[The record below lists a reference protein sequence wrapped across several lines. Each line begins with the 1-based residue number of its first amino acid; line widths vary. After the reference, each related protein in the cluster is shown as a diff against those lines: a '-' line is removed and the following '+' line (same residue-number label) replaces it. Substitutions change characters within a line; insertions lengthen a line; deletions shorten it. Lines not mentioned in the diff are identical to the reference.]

1 MLSINS
7 HLTALMNSI
16 TIENRPPKRNESPK
30 FTEEYRPR
38 SPLKANMYKYEV
50 EQDYIEDP
58 SPIKNKFSEYKPVD
72 HRANKY
78 FTLDEE
84 EEEYDRKRQ
93 REKSITSN
101 PNNPNYRQSRNNDR
115 SDRER
120 EKEGARERDKQAASR
135 FNNPPDPRQDEYKP
149 DSNSRV
155 RQAVPP
161 PENRDRSSSKNNGR
175 PKDTRA
181 FVREL

>member
-16 TIENRPPKRNESPK
+16 AIENRPPKRTDSPK

-38 SPLKANMYKYEV
+38 SPLKANLYKYEV

-93 REKSITSN
+93 REKSITSSTN
-101 PNNPNYRQSRNNDR
+101 NNPNYRQSRNNDR
-115 SDRER
+115 SDKERER
-120 EKEGARERDKQAASR
+120 EKQGGSR
-135 FNNPPDPRQDEYKP
+135 FNNPPDPRQD
-149 DSNSRV
+149 
-155 RQAVPP
+155 
-161 PENRDRSSSKNNGR
+161 
-175 PKDTRA
+175 
-181 FVREL
+181 